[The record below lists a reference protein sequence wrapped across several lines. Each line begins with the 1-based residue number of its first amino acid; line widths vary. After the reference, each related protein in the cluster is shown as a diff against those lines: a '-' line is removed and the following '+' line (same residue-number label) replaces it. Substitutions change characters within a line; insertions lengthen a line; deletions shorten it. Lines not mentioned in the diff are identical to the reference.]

1 MGSDKSRSSRKAR
14 PFLESGRLVL
24 YTVIAS
30 GVVWL
35 VALLWF
41 RFTLIQSLFTHIGFV
56 SLVTFLLFALD
67 KLKAKTAGRRTS
79 EMNLMALGT
88 IGGALGGLLA
98 MVALRH
104 KTQRVMFSVG
114 LPMLLFTHSVV
125 VAVVVLN

>member
-1 MGSDKSRSSRKAR
+1 MGSDKSRSSRKVR

-41 RFTLIQSLFTHIGFV
+41 RFTPIQSLFTHIGFV
-56 SLVTFLLFALD
+56 SLVTFFLFALD
-67 KLKAKTAGRRTS
+67 KLKARAAGRRAS

>member
-79 EMNLMALGT
+79 ELNLMALGT

>member
-24 YTVIAS
+24 YTVSAS

-79 EMNLMALGT
+79 ELNLMALGT